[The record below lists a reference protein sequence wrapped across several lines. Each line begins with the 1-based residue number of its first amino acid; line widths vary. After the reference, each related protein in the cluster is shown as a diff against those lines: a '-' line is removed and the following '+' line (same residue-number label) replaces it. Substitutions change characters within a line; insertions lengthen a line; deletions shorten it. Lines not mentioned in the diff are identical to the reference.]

1 MRAGV
6 KAAVAHLLNRN
17 RPDEIMIL
25 LGRSQHQKIVENG
38 GNVGPGRRDLPAGQF
53 ARLPCRHCGDAER
66 AQPCGEDGEELHEP
80 GAVERRPLESRSE
93 EHTSELQ
100 SLMRISYA
108 VFCLKTKTSTTS
120 LLLTKQNK
128 PQQLKT
134 NKQHHISS
142 ATPTPQANSQQQ

>member
-66 AQPCGEDGEELHEP
+66 AQPCGEDGEELH
-80 GAVERRPLESRSE
+80 RSE
-93 EHTSELQ
+93 ARRVGKECVSTCRSRWSPYHYKNNTSKQ
-100 SLMRISYA
+100 IR
-108 VFCLKTKTSTTS
+108 TSS
-120 LLLTKQNK
+120 EK
-128 PQQLKT
+128 
-134 NKQHHISS
+134 HI
-142 ATPTPQANSQQQ
+142 